1 MRGTVVRR
9 STPGKLARHVLLAVL
24 ALTVM
29 ACGTRLN
36 EAERASFA
44 GNATTGTRS
53 DEDGQVAGDSDDGVA
68 TDGGVSVGDG
78 SDSDGGAD
86 GSIGGGSTTGGQ
98 VARSDEPCA
107 APSKEIGVTD
117 DKIVLGGVF
126 TLSGILPGFAQ
137 PALNGARAYVDYLN
151 STGGLCGRKIEYVA
165 LDDGFDASRN
175 NDQTRS
181 LMGKAVSLV
190 GGFTPADDGG
200 ASSLRGSNVIDIST
214 GTTPARQ
221 TLPNHYASLTRETQP
236 GEAVALPEY
245 KFAVAN
251 GAKKIAIVAVSAA
264 AGRALMRV
272 AADGAKAA
280 GMDVVL
286 QLEVSPTQFSF
297 ASTARAIAD
306 SGAQMLLS
314 LTDINGS
321 VQLAE
326 ELARVPN
333 QVKYP
338 FYRLGYDQRFV
349 DQAGAAAEGAV
360 SFLEFLPLEEAGT
373 NEALDAF
380 LEHHAAVAPDR
391 SPNFQSMVAW
401 VNFETYAQLI
411 RSLKGPITRDA
422 ILKAAADLHRVEG
435 HGLFEPFDLGGRVYP
450 SCKVLVR
457 VVDGKYKREAPAS
470 GFYC

>member
-9 STPGKLARHVLLAVL
+9 RTPTTLVRHALVALLAV
-24 ALTVM
+24 TVM

-44 GNATTGTRS
+44 GSGGGGSQATAGTGSGVDADGTPVAEGTPGSTGGSATTG
-53 DEDGQVAGDSDDGVA
+53 
-68 TDGGVSVGDG
+68 
-78 SDSDGGAD
+78 
-86 GSIGGGSTTGGQ
+86 GSTGSTGSGTPTGGQ
-98 VARSDEPCA
+98 AAPSDQPCA
-107 APSKEIGVTD
+107 APSKEVGVTD
-117 DKIVLGGVF
+117 STIVLGGVF

-151 STGGLCGRKIEYVA
+151 STGGLCGRKVEYVA

-175 NDQTRS
+175 NETTRT
-181 LMGKAVSLV
+181 LMGRAVSLV
-190 GGFTPADDGG
+190 AGFTPADDGG
-200 ASSLRGSNVIDIST
+200 ASALAGSNVLDIST

-221 TLPNHYASLTRETQP
+221 TVPNHYATVTRETQP

-251 GAKKIAIVAVSAA
+251 GAKKIAIIAVSAA
-264 AGRALMRV
+264 AGRALLRV

-286 QLEVSPTQFSF
+286 QTEVSPTQFSY

-306 SGAQMLLS
+306 SGAQMMLS
-314 LTDINGS
+314 LIDINGS

-338 FYRLGYDQRFV
+338 FYRLGYDQRFI
-349 DQAGAAAEGAV
+349 DQAGAAAEGSV
-360 SFLEFLPLEEAGT
+360 SFIEFLPFEEPGT
-373 NEALDAF
+373 NAALDAF
-380 LEHHAAVAPDR
+380 LEHNEIVAPDR
-391 SPNFQSMVAW
+391 APNFQSMLAW
-401 VNFETYAQLI
+401 INMETYAQVI

-422 ILKAAADLHRVEG
+422 LLEAAADLHKVDG
-435 HGLFEPFDLGGRVYP
+435 HGLFEPFDLGGRTYP
-450 SCKVLVR
+450 SCKVIVR